1 MSVKRREK
9 CFNDSHYVVK
19 STVIYEERFKNI
31 VVYTNVPRLFNLYQL
46 NSKEMKE
53 ISLFHCKCLFGHEP
67 HPHRDRKA
75 YFDGFQEG
83 EKRSRSGVRRKEVWI
98 CLGPGWMIVDGYN
111 RELRSWTSF
120 GAQKQMIEDK
130 EEGERKIEEE
140 LAIDVAED
148 RSASAEEGFAETNL
162 VEAEISH
169 QKFAGVQFAHP
180 KFAEADFAPPKFAE
194 FAQPKIDGGEKTETK
209 KNIGSASAEEG
220 FAETNLAEA
229 EISHQKF
236 AGVQF
241 AHPKFAEA
249 DFAPLKFA
257 EFAQPKIDGEGTDT
271 KENIGSDFAEEQFAE
286 PAELAHQKFAGIEFA
301 HPKFAQAESEEKPAV
316 IE

>member
-1 MSVKRREK
+1 MNRTRTGTVKPTSMDFKKGRNGVGVESDARR
-9 CFNDSHYVVK
+9 
-19 STVIYEERFKNI
+19 
-31 VVYTNVPRLFNLYQL
+31 
-46 NSKEMKE
+46 
-53 ISLFHCKCLFGHEP
+53 
-67 HPHRDRKA
+67 
-75 YFDGFQEG
+75 
-83 EKRSRSGVRRKEVWI
+83 
-98 CLGPGWMIVDGYN
+98 
-111 RELRSWTSF
+111 
-120 GAQKQMIEDK
+120 AQKQMIEDK

-148 RSASAEEGFAETNL
+148 RSASAEEGFAETNLVEAEISHQKFAGVQFAHPKFAEADFAPPKFAEFAQPKIDGGEKTETKKNIGSASAEEGFAETNL